1 MARRY
6 VDCREMPKESRCTVA
21 ISADDDEELIEAA
34 LEHAVA
40 MHGYRKND
48 ETRAMIRQAIHMGSE
63 V

>member
-21 ISADDDEELIEAA
+21 ISADDDEELVEAA
-34 LEHAVA
+34 LEHAVT

-48 ETRAMIRQAIHMGSE
+48 ETRAMIRQSIHQGSM